1 MSSIENLNQIVM
13 QVKTV
18 NKLNMYQAVQLVCDE
33 HPDAWNTLP
42 AFGQI
47 YQLFA
52 SKVST
57 LKQQAYLHTQTTTG
71 VREAKDAERAAVVK
85 KAEVVANA
93 LRSLGG
99 MISDTKL
106 RAQLRFSH
114 SNLMQCN
121 AQRLMQYLDCIIEAA
136 TAHMAELPDYGVTQ
150 AKLDKLTLLRYQLE
164 QTLLATR
171 NAIVNRKSL
180 SAELGLLTR
189 ELDQLLR
196 VNLDP
201 LILVLEPDYP
211 EFFRLYQAARV
222 VVDHKGKSGKPK
234 PPQEPTP
241 RE

>member
-1 MSSIENLNQIVM
+1 MEMRL
-13 QVKTV
+13 V

-33 HPDAWNTLP
+33 HPDAWNTIP

-47 YQLFA
+47 YQLFVG
-52 SKVST
+52 KVST
-57 LKQQAYLHTQTTTG
+57 LKQQAYLHTQTITG

-99 MISDTKL
+99 VLSDTKL

-114 SNLMQCN
+114 SKLMQCN
-121 AQRLMQYLDCIIEAA
+121 APRLMQYLDSIIEAA

-150 AKLDKLTLLRYQLE
+150 AKLDELTLLRYQLE

-171 NAIVNRKSL
+171 NAIVTRRSL
-180 SAELGLLTR
+180 STELGLLTR

-196 VNLDP
+196 INLDP
-201 LILVLEPDYP
+201 LMLVIESDYP

-222 VVDHKGKSGKPK
+222 VVDHRGKSTKPK
-234 PPQEPTP
+234 PPQGPTP